1 MDADG
6 MCAACDATCLRC
18 TGPRTDDCISCSA
31 ARALEEGR
39 CVVQCAKGK
48 YRSGVAVTC
57 VTTPA
62 PPVWRRGHKT
72 APPVTLA
79 FFHSEISCESCSTH
93 CLLCSS
99 STRCLHCDTSYYVS
113 DGACSKPECGEGE
126 VEDPDYDECMSC
138 EEGCNNFQDGCYK
151 NCPAK
156 TYSVDAEM
164 SCVPCE
170 ENCVSCDEHECYW
183 CETDLFLSEGICV
196 PECPDGSYGDEDTN
210 DCEECDPAC
219 ASCVGPEENDCLSC
233 EDGKLL
239 EDGECV
245 SDHELCPMT
254 ERVRTATPPN
264 ATHCLSCE
272 EPLLLHKHQCVR
284 ACPAE
289 HTVRDRSAHTAP
301 PPASSATRWDDAQK
315 FFEDTDQRE
324 CVRCHL
330 TVHYVTVP
338 TTTTVTPA
346 RTPGPLCTAG
356 PGERLE
362 GERLEGHC
370 LPANHCS
377 PHQYTDLG
385 GGCHLCHKYCLR
397 CSGPGKSHCLSC
409 NQRHLLLNGTCVDKC
424 PVGHYEDES
433 GQKCEPC
440 HPSCQS
446 CVGKHSHECLVCKTH
461 LFREGKECVETCQQH
476 SHYGNTGSRMCEKC
490 DPSCGECIG
499 GGGDECE
506 SMCDVGLFPVM
517 KDSGHVCVDCDG
529 SCLECRGPGPANCS
543 MCPPQAILE
552 AGGAVCWFVSMM
564 MRRRRRRR
572 KRQQRRSRTVVTAPR
587 LECVLTTNLAFR
599 NEEEEVS
606 GGNLTIFI
614 ITCFLLVFGLVAVV
628 FIIRHSRSKRAPP
641 DITPR
646 GYEKLDR
653 AEGSEEEEEDSALRL
668 LALDTQLVDVA
679 RSKEDD
685 DDDDD
690 EDIVYM
696 GQDGTV
702 YRKFRYGQLDE
713 DNEDELE
720 YDDESYTF
728 R

>member
-1 MDADG
+1 
-6 MCAACDATCLRC
+6 
-18 TGPRTDDCISCSA
+18 
-31 ARALEEGR
+31 
-39 CVVQCAKGK
+39 
-48 YRSGVAVTC
+48 
-57 VTTPA
+57 
-62 PPVWRRGHKT
+62 
-72 APPVTLA
+72 
-79 FFHSEISCESCSTH
+79 
-93 CLLCSS
+93 
-99 STRCLHCDTSYYVS
+99 
-113 DGACSKPECGEGE
+113 
-126 VEDPDYDECMSC
+126 
-138 EEGCNNFQDGCYK
+138 
-151 NCPAK
+151 
-156 TYSVDAEM
+156 M

-239 EDGECV
+239 EDGEYDGACEDCHPSWRFLTAQQTCV
-245 SDHELCPMT
+245 SKCPGGFFSN
-254 ERVRTATPPN
+254 RN

-289 HTVRDRSAHTAP
+289 HTVRDRECTHC
-301 PPASSATRWDDAQK
+301 PPACQQCDPLGRCT
-315 FFEDTDQRE
+315 DTDQRE

-499 GGGDECE
+499 GGGDEYVSPCAT
-506 SMCDVGLFPVM
+506 SACFPVM
-517 KDSGHVCVDCDG
+517 K
-529 SCLECRGPGPANCS
+529 
-543 MCPPQAILE
+543 AILE
-552 AGGAVCWFVSMM
+552 AGGRCLLCCLHDDDEEEEEEEATTP
-564 MRRRRRRR
+564 
-572 KRQQRRSRTVVTAPR
+572 QQDCCNCTETRG
-587 LECVLTTNLAFR
+587 ECVLTTNLAFR